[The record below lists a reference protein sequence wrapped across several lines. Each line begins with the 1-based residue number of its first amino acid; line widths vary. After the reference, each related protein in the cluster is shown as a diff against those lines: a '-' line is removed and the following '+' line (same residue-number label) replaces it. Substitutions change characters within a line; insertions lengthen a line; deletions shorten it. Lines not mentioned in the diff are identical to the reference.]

1 MTLRSMLLL
10 ILGLAIMA
18 PEGLFAQPGYMRR
31 GGSYDDSSRS
41 KKRSK
46 KRRRKNDDKV
56 ARPRTAGRDKE
67 SIENY
72 LQARLKAIKKVY
84 RAQGN
89 FGRRMKSS
97 WDNFWNKV
105 YEDRKLFEVRL
116 ARQRLNLFESLAS
129 LDRSSHPAAL
139 TDFDKLQNTQ
149 TKAFENDLRKKMAQ
163 YFSQLN
169 TDLRDYSA
177 KQEKDRQEFVT
188 QANQAWKAQKAAH

>member
-1 MTLRSMLLL
+1 MTLRSLLL
-10 ILGLAIMA
+10 FILGFAVMA

-41 KKRSK
+41 KKRSR

-56 ARPRTAGRDKE
+56 ARPRTAGGDKE

-188 QANQAWKAQKAAH
+188 QANQAWKVQKAAH